1 MLVIVPEFKIIG
13 KMPEKKVKENPWI
26 SFFFFFFTTMSKTKM
41 CSLIM
46 HYKMST
52 PKIDEIHWNSFSKRV

>member
-26 SFFFFFFTTMSKTKM
+26 SFFFFFFFKNHVQKEKV
-41 CSLIM
+41 LFN
-46 HYKMST
+46 HAL
-52 PKIDEIHWNSFSKRV
+52 

>member
-26 SFFFFFFTTMSKTKM
+26 SFFFFFFHNHVQNENVFFNHA
-41 CSLIM
+41 L
-46 HYKMST
+46 
-52 PKIDEIHWNSFSKRV
+52 